1 MDLAA
6 SAALLCVMLA
16 GCEQPQSERAR
27 TTPSAAAERAT
38 PAAAPSLRP
47 PPSSGAG
54 VQRARFTVTATTQG
68 DEQEE
73 SALKTVLDS
82 STLRDFADQ
91 LSDLVAMRQA
101 VLVDVRACGKP
112 DASYDRASYRITI
125 CDELF
130 RSLGDTLFANLPRD
144 RAEQAVVYGATL
156 TFLHEAGHALVQ
168 QLALP
173 IEGSEEDAADQFAA
187 YILGGNPDADQT
199 AMNGAAWFPAMFDA
213 PHAPAPSWDDHA
225 LDAQRFARLNCWVLG
240 SNPDGYAWLVD
251 PRIVPADRA
260 ARCPSEWTRLERSF
274 STLLA
279 PHLR

>member
-54 VQRARFTVTATTQG
+54 VQRARYTVTATTQG

-125 CDELF
+125 CEELF
-130 RSLGDTLFANLPRD
+130 RSL
-144 RAEQAVVYGATL
+144 GATL

>member
-6 SAALLCVMLA
+6 SAALLCVLLA
-16 GCEQPQSERAR
+16 GCEQPQSEHAQ
-27 TTPSAAAERAT
+27 TAPSAAAERTT
-38 PAAAPSLRP
+38 PAAASSSST
-47 PPSSGAG
+47 PSSAAP

-73 SALKTVLDS
+73 GALKTVLDS
-82 STLRDFADQ
+82 RALRDFADQ
-91 LSDLVAMRQA
+91 LSDLVALRQA
-101 VLVDVRACGKP
+101 VVVDVRACGKP

-130 RSLGDTLFANLPRD
+130 RGLGDTLFAKLPRD

-173 IEGSEEDAADQFAA
+173 IEGSEEDAADQF

-213 PHAPAPSWDDHA
+213 PSAPALSWDDHA
-225 LDAQRFARLNCWVLG
+225 LDAQRFVRLNCWVLG